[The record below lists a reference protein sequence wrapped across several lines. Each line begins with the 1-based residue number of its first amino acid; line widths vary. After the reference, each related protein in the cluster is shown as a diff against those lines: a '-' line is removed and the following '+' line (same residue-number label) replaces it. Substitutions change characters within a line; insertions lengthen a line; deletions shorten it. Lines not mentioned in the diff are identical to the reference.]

1 MPYDKTKDPTR
12 TFPPMSSK
20 WTAPRTRG
28 FSITP
33 ADGVDLAEYAMSLNV
48 ITAGN
53 IAIVPLYQAD
63 DTPIVIYAP
72 AGDVPWAVRRVHA
85 TNTTA
90 AGITGGI
97 VS

>member
-1 MPYDKTKDPTR
+1 MPYDKTKDSSR
-12 TFPPMSSK
+12 NLAPMSAR

-28 FSITP
+28 FPITP

-53 IAIVPLYQAD
+53 LAIVPLYQAD
-63 DTPIVIYAP
+63 DNPIVIYAP

-90 AGITGGI
+90 AGITGAVI
-97 VS
+97 S